1 MNEAI
6 TVELQFFLISI
17 LWGVLIILAYDIL
30 RILRRLIPHN
40 AIVLAIEDIIFW
52 VLASLFIFAMIY
64 TMNNGTI
71 RGFSVMGMGIGMTLY
86 HFIFSELFV
95 KWMTKAFLLLLRPI
109 CILINR
115 IKRVLRF
122 VVSKLKKAFSK
133 LYFQLKKTVKSVRI
147 ALNKKREVRNAKR
160 SRRLEMKAE
169 KKVEEKSRK
178 AETKNRT
185 QKKGKRTAGNEPS
198 TSDRN
203 RMADRNQSN
212 IAYRRSVVHRSGSI
226 GKRKTAG
233 R

>member
-17 LWGVLIILAYDIL
+17 LWGVLIILTYDIL

-109 CILINR
+109 CILISR
-115 IKRVLRF
+115 IKRVLKF
-122 VVSKLKKAFSK
+122 VVSKLKKVFSK

-147 ALNKKREVRNAKR
+147 TLNKKHAVRNAKR
-160 SRRLEMKAE
+160 TRRMEIKAE
-169 KKVEEKSRK
+169 KKAEEKSRK

-185 QKKGKRTAGNEPS
+185 QKKGRRTAGNEPS
-198 TSDRN
+198 TSDRT
-203 RMADRNQSN
+203 ADRNQSN